1 MLNMLAASNSSNPK
15 SSMFLSALEAPC
27 KDASELFQRAS
38 QPAHALAPKA
48 HQEHALD
55 GTRMRFLPRLT
66 KSRPVQIKKGKQNKN
81 KRHLLPCLQSQPC
94 RKFPPRTPATVQMS
108 KESVTL
114 KLLFC
119 FKHACSKKKTW
130 QGKKL
135 GMHPGV
141 VSEKA
146 NLKDCL

>member
-55 GTRMRFLPRLT
+55 GTRMQAHFQCAIKQAFAVGARRMGHHMDDDVAIPIGLPMQE
-66 KSRPVQIKKGKQNKN
+66 RPCGARVHWSLVWGK
-81 KRHLLPCLQSQPC
+81 
-94 RKFPPRTPATVQMS
+94 
-108 KESVTL
+108 
-114 KLLFC
+114 
-119 FKHACSKKKTW
+119 
-130 QGKKL
+130 
-135 GMHPGV
+135 
-141 VSEKA
+141 
-146 NLKDCL
+146 